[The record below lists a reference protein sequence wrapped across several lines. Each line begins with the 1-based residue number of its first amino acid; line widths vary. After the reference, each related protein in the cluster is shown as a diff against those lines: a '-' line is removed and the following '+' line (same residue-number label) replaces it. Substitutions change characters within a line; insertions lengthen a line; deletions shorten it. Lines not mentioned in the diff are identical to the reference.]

1 MRMRVLLPWKP
12 RIIGRLRGALLTVCV
27 LGLTACSAVRLGYDQ
42 GPTLAWWWLD
52 RQLDFSSAQKPRVQA
67 ALDDWFAWHR
77 ATQLPAYADELAQ
90 LQRLKTERL
99 APAQV
104 CTLFAGWQQR
114 LRTAATQAL
123 PAAAEIVRTL
133 TPAQLEHLE
142 RHQAEVLDDAARQ
155 FLKPGSTEAE
165 RRQALIDRET
175 ERFES
180 LYGTLQ
186 DAQRRRLAEALV
198 ASPFDA
204 ERWLAERRARSA
216 DLLRAL
222 RQWQAERADAATV
235 QAGLQRL
242 ADELLASPR
251 PAYREQQRRV
261 TEANCAIVAELHNS
275 ATPAQRQRAAERL
288 KRWEEDARALAAAPR
303 GRVPQ

>member
-1 MRMRVLLPWKP
+1 MRVLLPWKP

-123 PAAAEIVRTL
+123 RVFPDL
-133 TPAQLEHLE
+133 P
-142 RHQAEVLDDAARQ
+142 
-155 FLKPGSTEAE
+155 
-165 RRQALIDRET
+165 RRE
-175 ERFES
+175 
-180 LYGTLQ
+180 GQ
-186 DAQRRRLAEALV
+186 DASALT
-198 ASPFDA
+198 
-204 ERWLAERRARSA
+204 L
-216 DLLRAL
+216 
-222 RQWQAERADAATV
+222 
-235 QAGLQRL
+235 
-242 ADELLASPR
+242 
-251 PAYREQQRRV
+251 
-261 TEANCAIVAELHNS
+261 
-275 ATPAQRQRAAERL
+275 RL
-288 KRWEEDARALAAAPR
+288 KRHPALLAELETLAAHPPALHQGHFR
-303 GRVPQ
+303 A